1 MLTGFISHNHVFN
14 LGTALNIT
22 IAEIVWVFF
31 PDNQKNCSIGRVKC
45 CGMQMWLSKLV
56 STAQTL
62 VNVSFTET
70 QDRDRLYLLVFIDD
84 QKDIQQLC
92 ATDITVFSKM
102 QPSQQL
108 RNCQF
113 TAIWFLFS
121 WNDFEKF
128 RWDHSG
134 AGRYGLKVTLWIATL
149 LKNEWIESRLGFES
163 DLTRL

>member
-1 MLTGFISHNHVFN
+1 
-14 LGTALNIT
+14 
-22 IAEIVWVFF
+22 
-31 PDNQKNCSIGRVKC
+31 
-45 CGMQMWLSKLV
+45 MQMWLSKLV

-108 RNCQF
+108 RNC
-113 TAIWFLFS
+113 LVYNLLPS
-121 WNDFEKF
+121 DFYSLEMIL
-128 RWDHSG
+128 RSLDETIVELG
-134 AGRYGLKVTLWIATL
+134 DMALK
-149 LKNEWIESRLGFES
+149 
-163 DLTRL
+163 